1 MHIIAYS
8 YHWDRSTLW
17 DMSRSERR
25 MWVKMVQMQKNAEN
39 EAINKGNKR
48 YTPSTYKESS

>member
-1 MHIIAYS
+1 
-8 YHWDRSTLW
+8 
-17 DMSRSERR
+17 MSRSERR

-39 EAINKGNKR
+39 EAINKGSKR